1 MKTILLGIFLVCLN
15 TICGTSF
22 DTITKYLSL
31 NSLKW
36 YHFYSIGGI
45 SALIFLFCIILFF
58 GGIKKNIVLKK
69 KEDYL
74 IPITRGITF
83 IPIPIM
89 CFYALKNIPISLF
102 TTILMTTPFFSV
114 IFSYIILKEKL
125 NFITWIA
132 VFFGFFGVLLVLR
145 PDTNVITL
153 SILLPFYIAV
163 YNSFIFILV
172 GKYSNSASSLGFTF
186 YHIIFLVLFSFVFL
200 FFDPIFPLGFELIL
214 FLLGGVFL
222 ILSILF
228 WTAAFYIAKEFI
240 SIISPFFFT
249 QIIWATI
256 FGVIFFNEKIN
267 YISVLG
273 ILIIIISGTIAILNT
288 TKKLDR

>member
-1 MKTILLGIFLVCLN
+1 MSEILR
-15 TICGTSF
+15 
-22 DTITKYLSL
+22 
-31 NSLKW
+31 
-36 YHFYSIGGI
+36 
-45 SALIFLFCIILFF
+45 
-58 GGIKKNIVLKK
+58 VLKI

-172 GKYSNSASSLGFTF
+172 GKYSNSEISKLFSVSSLR
-186 YHIIFLVLFSFVFL
+186 
-200 FFDPIFPLGFELIL
+200 
-214 FLLGGVFL
+214 
-222 ILSILF
+222 
-228 WTAAFYIAKEFI
+228 
-240 SIISPFFFT
+240 
-249 QIIWATI
+249 
-256 FGVIFFNEKIN
+256 
-267 YISVLG
+267 
-273 ILIIIISGTIAILNT
+273 LIIPNRSSSFGM
-288 TKKLDR
+288 DRVSSCGSTVFEALM